1 MFPEAFAEEWI
12 ARLTK
17 PADVIMDPFCGRG
30 TTPFQALL
38 MGRGA
43 IANDINPVAYCVT
56 KAKSRA
62 PQRQVVMR
70 RITVLE
76 REAASVSVDV
86 GGLPPFFRAAYDEET
101 LKQLVFLRERLRWAD
116 SDTDAMVAALVLGA
130 LHGDATPTYLSNQ
143 MPRTIST
150 KPAYSIRF
158 WEERGLSPPKRDVFE
173 VIRRAATYRYMSSA
187 PSLKGSVFLG
197 DMRDLPRRMRGGP
210 AVRCAVTSPPYL
222 DTTSFEEDQWLRL
235 WFLGQPPEPSV
246 GRLSPDDRHY
256 TAESYWRLIA
266 DMWRVLGS
274 TLAPRSHVVIR
285 LGYRGNRT
293 EEVVDML
300 LTTASVSRRRVTVK
314 SYEESELKRRQTHS
328 FRPGAKGFSYEI
340 DAHFALA

>member
-86 GGLPPFFRAAYDEET
+86 GGLPRSSE
-101 LKQLVFLRERLRWAD
+101 L
-116 SDTDAMVAALVLGA
+116 
-130 LHGDATPTYLSNQ
+130 PT
-143 MPRTIST
+143 T
-150 KPAYSIRF
+150 
-158 WEERGLSPPKRDVFE
+158 
-173 VIRRAATYRYMSSA
+173 
-187 PSLKGSVFLG
+187 
-197 DMRDLPRRMRGGP
+197 
-210 AVRCAVTSPPYL
+210 
-222 DTTSFEEDQWLRL
+222 
-235 WFLGQPPEPSV
+235 
-246 GRLSPDDRHY
+246 
-256 TAESYWRLIA
+256 
-266 DMWRVLGS
+266 
-274 TLAPRSHVVIR
+274 
-285 LGYRGNRT
+285 
-293 EEVVDML
+293 
-300 LTTASVSRRRVTVK
+300 RRR
-314 SYEESELKRRQTHS
+314 
-328 FRPGAKGFSYEI
+328 
-340 DAHFALA
+340 